1 MHNFLPLLIL
11 IALGGKLALV
21 DYQTHRLPNRL
32 VGWLTVT
39 QLVALTFLWQP
50 EKLQAALLTALATTV
65 TYAFLFLISRGS
77 LGMGD
82 VKFSFPLGLTVGW
95 YVPSDWLLTI
105 LLTFVLAGF
114 VSIAEVILKRK
125 TLKSRFAFGPY
136 MYLTSILVILPK
148 LLVID

>member
-1 MHNFLPLLIL
+1 MPNFLPLLIF
-11 IALGGKLALV
+11 IALGGKLAVV

-32 VGWLTVT
+32 VGWLTLT
-39 QLVALTFLWQP
+39 QLIALTFLWQP
-50 EKLQAALLTALATTV
+50 GKLQSALFTALATTV
-65 TYAFLFLISRGS
+65 TYTLLYLISRGS

-95 YVPSDWLLTI
+95 YAPSDWLLTI

-114 VSIAEVILKRK
+114 VSIIQVILKHK

>member
-1 MHNFLPLLIL
+1 MPNFLPLLIL
-11 IALGGKLALV
+11 IALGGKLAVV

-39 QLVALTFLWQP
+39 QLVALTLLWQP

-65 TYAFLFLISRGS
+65 TYTLLYLISRGS

-95 YVPSDWLLTI
+95 YAPSNWLLTI

-114 VSIAEVILKRK
+114 VSIIQVILKHK

-136 MYLTSILVILPK
+136 MYLTSILVILSNF
-148 LLVID
+148 

>member
-1 MHNFLPLLIL
+1 MPNFLPLLIL
-11 IALGGKLALV
+11 IALGGKLAVV

-32 VGWLTVT
+32 VGWLTLT

-114 VSIAEVILKRK
+114 VSIIQVILKRK
-125 TLKSRFAFGPY
+125 TLKSKFAFGPY

-148 LLVID
+148 LRVID

>member
-1 MHNFLPLLIL
+1 MPNFLPLLIL
-11 IALGGKLALV
+11 IALGGKLAAV

-32 VGWLTVT
+32 VSWLTVT

-65 TYAFLFLISRGS
+65 TYILLYLISRGS

-95 YVPSDWLLTI
+95 YAPSNWLLTI
-105 LLTFVLAGF
+105 LLTFVLAGL
-114 VSIAEVILKRK
+114 VSITEVILKRK

>member
-1 MHNFLPLLIL
+1 MPNFLPLLIL
-11 IALGGKLALV
+11 IALGGKLAVV

-32 VGWLTVT
+32 VSWLTVT

-136 MYLTSILVILPK
+136 MYLTSILVVLPK

>member
-1 MHNFLPLLIL
+1 MPNFLPLLIV
-11 IALGGKLALV
+11 IALGGKLAVV

-32 VGWLTVT
+32 VSWLTVT

-65 TYAFLFLISRGS
+65 TYILLYLISRGS

-95 YVPSDWLLTI
+95 YAPSNWLLTI
-105 LLTFVLAGF
+105 LLTFVLAGL
-114 VSIAEVILKRK
+114 VSITEVILKRK

-136 MYLTSILVILPK
+136 MYLTSILVILHNF
-148 LLVID
+148 

>member
-1 MHNFLPLLIL
+1 MPNFLPLLIL
-11 IALGGKLALV
+11 IALGGKLAVV

-65 TYAFLFLISRGS
+65 TYTLLYLISRGS

-95 YVPSDWLLTI
+95 YVPSNWLLTI
-105 LLTFVLAGF
+105 MLSFVLSGL
-114 VSIAEVILKRK
+114 VSITEVILKRK

-136 MYLTSILVILPK
+136 MYLTSILVILHNF
-148 LLVID
+148 

>member
-1 MHNFLPLLIL
+1 MPNFLPLLVL
-11 IALGGKLALV
+11 IALGGKLAVV

-39 QLVALTFLWQP
+39 QLVSLIFLWQP

-95 YVPSDWLLTI
+95 YAPSNWLLTI

-114 VSIAEVILKRK
+114 VSIIQVILKRK

>member
-1 MHNFLPLLIL
+1 MANLIPLLIL
-11 IALGGKLALV
+11 IVIGGKLAVV

-65 TYAFLFLISRGS
+65 TYTLLYLISRGS

-95 YVPSDWLLTI
+95 YAPSAWFLTI
-105 LLTFVLAGF
+105 FLTFLLAGF
-114 VSIAEVILKRK
+114 VSIIEILLRRK

-136 MYLTSILVILPK
+136 MYLTSILVTLPK
-148 LLVID
+148 LFVID

>member
-1 MHNFLPLLIL
+1 MADFIPLLIL
-11 IALGGKLALV
+11 IVLGGKLAAV

-39 QLVALTFLWQP
+39 QLVALVYLWHS
-50 EKLQAALLTALATTV
+50 EKIQAALLTAIATTA
-65 TYAFLFLISRGS
+65 TYLLLFLISRGS

-82 VKFSFPLGLTVGW
+82 VKFAFPLGLTVGW
-95 YVPSDWLLTI
+95 YAPSDWLLTI
-105 LLTFVLAGF
+105 LLSFVLAGL
-114 VSIAEVILKRK
+114 VSITEVVLKRK

-136 MYLTSILVILPK
+136 MYLTSILVVLPK

>member
-1 MHNFLPLLIL
+1 MGNFVPLLIL
-11 IALGGKLALV
+11 IALGGKLAVV
-21 DYQTHRLPNRL
+21 DYRTHRLPNRL
-32 VGWLTVT
+32 VGWFAAI
-39 QLVALTFLWQP
+39 QLLALICLWHP
-50 EKLQAALLTALATTV
+50 EKLQAAVLTALATTV
-65 TYAFLFLISRGS
+65 IYTFLFLISRGS

-95 YVPSDWLLTI
+95 YAPSAWFLAI
-105 LLTFVLAGF
+105 FLTFVLAGF
-114 VSIAEVILKRK
+114 VSITEIVLKRK

>member
-1 MHNFLPLLIL
+1 MANFIPLLIL
-11 IALGGKLALV
+11 ISIGGKLAVV

-39 QLVALTFLWQP
+39 QLVALTFLWKP

-65 TYAFLFLISRGS
+65 TYTLLYLISRGS

-95 YVPSDWLLTI
+95 YAPSQWFLTI
-105 LLTFVLAGF
+105 FLTFLLAGF
-114 VSIAEVILKRK
+114 VSIIEILLRRK

-136 MYLTSILVILPK
+136 MYLCSILVALPK
-148 LLVID
+148 LFVID

>member
-1 MHNFLPLLIL
+1 MPDFLPLLIL
-11 IALGGKLALV
+11 IALGGKLAVV

-32 VGWLTVT
+32 VAWLTVT
-39 QLVALTFLWQP
+39 QVAALIYLWQP

-65 TYAFLFLISRGS
+65 TYGLLFLISRGS

-95 YVPSDWLLTI
+95 YAPSDWLLTI
-105 LLTFVLAGF
+105 LLTFVLAGL
-114 VSIAEVILKRK
+114 VSITEIVLKRK

-136 MYLTSILVILPK
+136 MCLTSILVILPK

>member
-1 MHNFLPLLIL
+1 MPNFLPLLIL
-11 IALGGKLALV
+11 IALGGKLAVV

-39 QLVALTFLWQP
+39 QLVALTFLWLP

-65 TYAFLFLISRGS
+65 TYTLLYLISRGS

-95 YVPSDWLLTI
+95 YAPSNWLLTI
-105 LLTFVLAGF
+105 LLTFILAGL
-114 VSIAEVILKRK
+114 VSITEVILKRK

>member
-1 MHNFLPLLIL
+1 MSDFLPLLIL
-11 IALGGKLALV
+11 IALGGKLAVV
-21 DYQTHRLPNRL
+21 DYQTNRLPNRL

-39 QLVALTFLWQP
+39 QLVPLTFLWQP

-65 TYAFLFLISRGS
+65 TYTLLYLISRGS

-95 YVPSDWLLTI
+95 YAPSDWLLTI
-105 LLTFVLAGF
+105 LLTFVLAGL
-114 VSIAEVILKRK
+114 VSITEVILKRK

-136 MYLTSILVILPK
+136 MYLTSILVTLPK

>member
-1 MHNFLPLLIL
+1 MPNFLPLLIL
-11 IALGGKLALV
+11 IALGGKLAVV

-114 VSIAEVILKRK
+114 VSIIQVTLKRK

-136 MYLTSILVILPK
+136 MYLTSILVIL
-148 LLVID
+148 LNF